1 MNMKNIFKSLAAL
14 FVGCAMLA
22 VSCQKPDDVKVE
34 PQFPQVQEFTVT
46 PGQTV
51 TLNVEANL
59 DWEISVPENTM
70 QWFWIQDGSF
80 ELYKVSGKAGAVEVV
95 IGVSE
100 KEEFDQNRSCEV
112 TMTMGGKSQVV
123 AKLMRPSKE
132 KTLDVYAAIV
142 TDGEVQFTEE
152 GDYAYQASTAESLD
166 LIWTGSDF
174 RLPIKVESNY
184 PWTIKTPQWAQ
195 LDVPANATGTQEV
208 IVFGVPSEYPLQAAS
223 GKLQFMAG
231 DEVVK
236 EYTLNIPGCE
246 DIFSYRVDMS
256 LTDIIFNYAGQIKT
270 LAGFIEGPLTA
281 TISGTS
287 KVRVVAVEGV
297 DGTYDLENP
306 VAPAWLDV
314 AVQEYDATEGAEVL
328 QSRTVTITA
337 ALNEGDDRSAAI
349 FFLPPNASGSAEELM
364 QYCVPVTQLSS
375 DQEFIS
381 MLSNP
386 SDMAAGGAT
395 FAVSEDADL
404 FNKFG
409 QTRYAYELVYTNQYA
424 RDNAHM
430 SFTSAVTSYKV
441 FDESGADKTGVEDFF
456 LSLTLTESALGGVI
470 DMAGEVKAAGYVVLY
485 GASGNVLAVVKC
497 TLDPEEVIGEVADV
511 AFIGESEMY
520 APMVG
525 ATLEDVSESSEFKN
539 YKEGNALLYHLRYT
553 MEKMPMTISIPAS
566 IKKHTVNPYAFRH
579 NIRVNDTKY
588 DEDFVNGVLG
598 GVALVD
604 GGVTIYME
612 MPEGRDYFR
621 GNIIFTNGSDETIL
635 VLVCTLDLR
644 ETAE

>member
-14 FVGCAMLA
+14 FVGCAIA
-22 VSCQKPDDVKVE
+22 SCQKPDDVKVE
-34 PQFPQVQEFTVT
+34 PAFPQLQEITVT
-46 PGQTV
+46 PGEKV

-59 DWEISVPENTM
+59 DWEISVPENSL
-70 QWFWIQDGSF
+70 QWYWIQDGSF
-80 ELYKVSGKAGAVEVV
+80 QLYRVNGKAGAVEVV

-100 KEEFDQNRSCEV
+100 KEEFDQDRACEV
-112 TMTMGGKSQVV
+112 TMTMGGKSQVI
-123 AKLMRPSKE
+123 AKLVRPSKE
-132 KTLDVYAAIV
+132 KVLDVYTAEVA
-142 TDGEVQFTEE
+142 DGEVQFTEE
-152 GDYAYQASTAESLD
+152 GEYAYHTSEAQSID

-184 PWTIKTPQWAQ
+184 PWTIKTPKWAQ
-195 LDVPANATGTQEV
+195 LDVPSNTTGTQAV
-208 IVFGVPSEYPLQAAS
+208 IVYGVPSEYPLEATS

-231 DEVVK
+231 DEVIK

-246 DIFSYRVDMS
+246 DIFSYHVDMS
-256 LTDIIFNYAGQIKT
+256 LTEVVFNYAGQVKT
-270 LAGFIEGPLTA
+270 VAGFVEGPLTA
-281 TISGTS
+281 TICGTS
-287 KVRVVAVEGV
+287 KAKVVAVESVNGS
-297 DGTYDLENP
+297 YDLENP
-306 VAPAWLDV
+306 VAPSWLKV
-314 AVQEYDATEGAEVL
+314 EVQEYDATEGAEVL
-328 QSRTVTITA
+328 QSRSVVISA
-337 ALNEGDDRSAAI
+337 ELNEGDDRSAAI
-349 FFLPPNASGSAEELM
+349 FFLPPNASGSAEDLK

-404 FNKFG
+404 FTKFG

-441 FDESGADKTGVEDFF
+441 FDEAGADKTGSEDFF
-456 LSLTLTESALGGVI
+456 LSLTLTETALGGVI

-485 GASGNVLAVVKC
+485 GATGNVLAVVKC

-525 ATLEDVSESSEFKN
+525 ATLEDVSGVSEFKN

-612 MPEGRDYFR
+612 MPEGRNYFR

-635 VLVCTLDLR
+635 VLVCTIDLR